1 LDEVTLQAFQRSF
14 LLLEI
19 VAERV
24 TVPVE
29 QVSVAP
35 RHLGPVAR
43 VDPHRVVADTSR
55 QPQPSHRGSRAAHV
69 DRQLPA
75 QVDAALGFL
84 VPGVPAR
91 RRRTVPLFEYHP
103 HVNVLL
109 QAADPQLLTVR
120 ADKRAHGRQGATR
133 RARVNGRVVDP
144 EHPAVR
150 TDRHDQLQQPAAHA
164 SPLRS
169 QI

>member
-1 LDEVTLQAFQRSF
+1 LDEIALQPFQGPF
-14 LLLEI
+14 LLLE
-19 VAERV
+19 VVTERV

-29 QVSVAP
+29 QVGVAP
-35 RHLGPVAR
+35 RHLGSVGR
-43 VDPHRVVADTSR
+43 VNPHRIVADTAA
-55 QPQPSHRGSRAAHV
+55 QPQPSHRGPRTAHI
-69 DRQLPA
+69 DRQLSA

-84 VPGVPAR
+84 VPGIATR
-91 RRRTVPLFEYHP
+91 RRRAVPLFEYHP
-103 HVNVLL
+103 HVDVLL
-109 QAADPQLLTVR
+109 QAADPQLFAVR
-120 ADKRAHGRQGATR
+120 ADERAHGRQGTTR
-133 RARVNGRVVDP
+133 RVRVDGRVVDP